1 MKKFNVILATDLNG
15 GFGLNNHLPWDL
27 PIDFEFFK
35 SITKQNSILPGLNE
49 DPNILIMGRNTWES
63 MNCKPLPKRISYVIS
78 SNYEAYNQ
86 SKCKTDNN
94 QSNYTNTFFFP
105 DFLSAYVDACLKVNS
120 SIWVV
125 GGKQIYDTSLRHWAC
140 DKIYWTQIKGTFEC
154 DTFINI
160 KDYPIKWKSVITKE
174 DINKKDLNIY
184 ELNFHEGVLE
194 HTIETQYLGTLYDVI
209 ISGDERQTRNA
220 VTHSKFM
227 KTLTCDLA
235 DGFPLL
241 TTKKMFWKG
250 IVEELLFFIRGD
262 TDSTKL
268 SNKGVK
274 IWEPNTTREF
284 LDSMN
289 FLNYSVGEMGPMY
302 GYQWR
307 HFNKP
312 YPESE
317 LETFQG
323 IDQLKKV
330 IEDIKLDPTSRRI
343 IMTDFNPQQV
353 NQSVLYPC
361 HSIVIQF
368 YVEFGRLHCS
378 MYQRSGDL
386 FLGIPFNIASTS
398 LLLHIVSQL
407 TGLKPGKVHLLI
419 GDYHIYDTH
428 IEPVFEQLKRTPKNL
443 PKLEMSSFSSLE
455 EVESATLSDFKIIGY
470 ESEPAIKAQMIA

>member
-15 GFGLNNHLPWDL
+15 GFGLNNQLPWDI
-27 PIDFEFFK
+27 PVDFEFFK
-35 SITKQNSILPGLNE
+35 SITKQNSILPGINDE
-49 DPNILIMGRNTWES
+49 PNILIMGRKTWES
-63 MNCKPLPKRISYVIS
+63 MDCKPLPKRISFVITTK
-78 SNYEAYNQ
+78 YNELN
-86 SKCKTDNN
+86 KNRPP
-94 QSNYTNTFFFP
+94 NTMFFP
-105 DFLSAYVDACLKVNS
+105 DFLSAYVESCLKVNS
-120 SIWVV
+120 SIWVI
-125 GGKQIYDTSLRHWAC
+125 GGKQIYDTALRHWAC
-140 DKIYWTQIKGTFEC
+140 DKVYWTEIKGTFKA
-154 DTFINI
+154 DTFINM
-160 KDYPIKWKSVITKE
+160 KEYPIKWRSIIMKE
-174 DINKKDLNIY
+174 GVNTLDSEVY
-184 ELNFHEGVLE
+184 EMNFHEGVME
-194 HTIETQYLGTLYDVI
+194 PNIETQYLGTLYDVI

-220 VTHSKFM
+220 ITHSKFM

-250 IVEELLFFIRGD
+250 VVEELLFFIRGD

-274 IWEPNTTREF
+274 IWEPNTTRDF
-284 LDSMN
+284 LDSMG
-289 FLNYSVGEMGPMY
+289 FDNYPVGEMGPMY

-312 YPESE
+312 YPSSD

-330 IEDIKLDPTSRRI
+330 IEEIKADPTSRRI

-368 YVEFGRLHCS
+368 YVEFNRLNCS

-407 TGLKPGKVHLLI
+407 TGLEPGKVHLLI
-419 GDYHIYDTH
+419 GDYHIYDSHT
-428 IEPVFEQLKRTPKNL
+428 EAVFEQLKRTPKNL
-443 PKLEMSSFSSLE
+443 PKLEMSLFGSLK
-455 EVESATLSDFKIIGY
+455 EVENATLSDFKIVGY

>member
-15 GFGLNNHLPWDL
+15 GFGLNNKLPWDL

-35 SITKQNSILPGLNE
+35 SITKQNLILPGINE
-49 DPNILIMGRNTWES
+49 EPNILIMGRKTWES
-63 MNCKPLPKRISYVIS
+63 MDCKPLSKRISFVIT
-78 SNYEAYNQ
+78 SNYE
-86 SKCKTDNN
+86 SLTEKKFP
-94 QSNYTNTFFFP
+94 NTLFFP
-105 DFLSAYVDACLKVNS
+105 NFLTAYMEACIRVNS
-120 SIWVV
+120 TVWII
-125 GGKQIYDTSLRHWAC
+125 GGKQIYDTALRHWAC
-140 DKIYWTQIKGTFEC
+140 DKIYWTKIKGTFEA

-160 KDYPIKWKSVITKE
+160 KEYPIKWKSIISKK
-174 DINKKDLNIY
+174 DINKLDSNIY
-184 ELNFHEGVLE
+184 EMNFHEGILE
-194 HTIETQYLGTLYDVI
+194 PNIETQYLGTLYDVI
-209 ISGDERQTRNA
+209 ISGDQRETRNA
-220 VTHSKFM
+220 VTQSKFM
-227 KTLTCDLA
+227 KILTCDLA
-235 DGFPLL
+235 NGFPLL

-289 FLNYSVGEMGPMY
+289 LNYPVGEMGPMY

-330 IEDIKLDPTSRRI
+330 IEEIKADPTSRRI

-353 NQSVLYPC
+353 NKSVLYPC

-368 YVEFGRLHCS
+368 YVEFGRLNCS

-407 TGLKPGKVHLLI
+407 TGLEPGKVHLLI
-419 GDYHIYDTH
+419 GDYHIYDSHT
-428 IEPVFEQLKRTPKNL
+428 ESVFEQLKRTPKNL
-443 PKLEMSSFSSLE
+443 PKLEMKLFSSLE
-455 EVESATLSDFKIIGY
+455 EVESATLLDFKIIGY